1 MSIAAATRGA
11 PAEAGSSMP
20 GDGTGPPAPR
30 YPPSMTLA
38 LIGIGG
44 AAGAVA
50 RYLVGGWV
58 ATVAGESFPYG
69 TLVVNLSGSFLLGI
83 LFAASTERALLSP
96 DVRIPLAVG
105 FLGAYTTFSTLML
118 ETWRLGEDGALVGA
132 LANLGISSVLGLV
145 AIWAGLAIGR
155 AI

>member
-1 MSIAAATRGA
+1 
-11 PAEAGSSMP
+11 
-20 GDGTGPPAPR
+20 
-30 YPPSMTLA
+30 MTLA

-58 ATVAGESFPYG
+58 AAVAGESFPYG
-69 TLVVNLSGSFLLGI
+69 TLVVNLSGSFLLGL
-83 LFAASTERALLSP
+83 LFAATTERALLSP

-132 LANLGISSVLGLV
+132 LANLGISSALGLV
-145 AIWAGLAIGR
+145 AVWAGLAIGR